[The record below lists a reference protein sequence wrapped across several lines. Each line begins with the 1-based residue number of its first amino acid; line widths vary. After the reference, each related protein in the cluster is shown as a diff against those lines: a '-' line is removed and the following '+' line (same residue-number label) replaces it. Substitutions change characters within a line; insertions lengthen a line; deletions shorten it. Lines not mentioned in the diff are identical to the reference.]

1 MVEARPLPG
10 EGLLGRGPQFKKGG
24 LDALRALRPRPAL
37 AILKTCLAFR
47 TERCPYPRGA
57 RAPGHH
63 NFGQPPTDWGWPSAG
78 WT

>member
-1 MVEARPLPG
+1 MVEARPLPSLAG
-10 EGLLGRGPQFKKGG
+10 CCVAQRPCEASAEGRGCWAGARNSK
-24 LDALRALRPRPAL
+24 R
-37 AILKTCLAFR
+37 TCSAFR

-57 RAPGHH
+57 RAPGRH